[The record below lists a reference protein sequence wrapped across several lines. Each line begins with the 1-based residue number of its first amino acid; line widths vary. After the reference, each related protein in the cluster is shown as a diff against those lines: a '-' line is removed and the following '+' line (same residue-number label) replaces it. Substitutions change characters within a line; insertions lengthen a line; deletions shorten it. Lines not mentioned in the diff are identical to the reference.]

1 MDHNNVREKMLIFL
15 HNPRTGGTTLS
26 TTIEQLFPARAVFPG
41 TLAIRLNSRTI
52 RILWGGLKTPQQ
64 IIDSLERTS
73 EKDKR
78 EIAYLHGHLPFG
90 VHTMLPQVCTY
101 VTILRNPVVR
111 IISLYHFLRRRP
123 DMVWYDQLQEVNL
136 RGFVDDMDACG
147 CHNGQVRRISG
158 VGPET
163 PLTANTLDR
172 AKENLTEYFTI
183 AGVTERLNEILL
195 LLAEQRGWN
204 WQDILYS
211 RRNVGNYNRS
221 RGDVSSDVIALIRN
235 RNQLDIALYQFARQ
249 RIEQAV
255 QEQGDPFQDRLRA
268 FENQLVIYQSHPR
281 RRAWNLIRH
290 LAIDLH
296 IQLQYGMRQ
305 FGSMFTS

>member
-1 MDHNNVREKMLIFL
+1 MDHNNVREKTLIFP

-26 TTIEQLFPARAVFPG
+26 TTIERLFPVRAVFPG
-41 TLAIRLNSRTI
+41 TLAAQTFSRPI
-52 RILWGGLKTPQQ
+52 QILWGGLKDPQQ
-64 IIDSLERTS
+64 VIDVLEKSLET
-73 EKDKR
+73 DKQK
-78 EIAYLHGHLPFG
+78 IAYLHGHLQFG
-90 VHTMLPQVCTY
+90 VHTLLPQACTY
-101 VTILRNPVVR
+101 VTMLRNPVER

-123 DMVWYDQLQEVNL
+123 DMAWYDQLQGVNL
-136 RGFVDDMDACG
+136 SGFVDDMDACG

-158 VGPET
+158 VRPGV
-163 PLTANTLDR
+163 PLTAAVLDR

-204 WQDILYS
+204 WQDMLYS
-211 RRNVGNYNRS
+211 RRHVGNYKRS
-221 RGDVSSDVIALIRN
+221 RGDVSSDVIALIRHH
-235 RNQLDIALYQFARQ
+235 NQLDLALYQFVRQ

-255 QEQGDPFQDRLRA
+255 QEQGDPFQDRLRV
-268 FENQLVIYQSHPR
+268 FEKQLAIYQSQPR

-305 FGSMFTS
+305 FGSVFIS

>member
-1 MDHNNVREKMLIFL
+1 MDHNNVREKTLIFL

-26 TTIEQLFPARAVFPG
+26 TTIERLFPAPAVFPG
-41 TLAIRLNSRTI
+41 TLAVRLTSRTI
-52 RILWGGLKTPQQ
+52 QILWGGLKTSRQVVQ
-64 IIDSLERTS
+64 TLASLS
-73 EKDKR
+73 ESDRQK
-78 EIAYLHGHLPFG
+78 IAYLHGHFQFG

-101 VTILRNPVVR
+101 VTILRNPVER
-111 IISLYHFLRRRP
+111 IMSLYHFLRRRP
-123 DMVWYDQLQEVNL
+123 DMVWYDQLQEADL

-158 VGPET
+158 VRPET
-163 PLTANTLDR
+163 PFTANILDC
-172 AKENLTEYFTI
+172 AKENLTEYFAI
-183 AGVTERLNEILL
+183 VGVTERLNETLL

-255 QEQGDPFQDRLRA
+255 QEQGDPFQDRLRV
-268 FENQLVIYQSHPR
+268 FEKQLAIYQSHPR
-281 RRAWNLIRH
+281 RRVWNLIRH

-305 FGSMFTS
+305 FGSVFTS